1 MAVDYGAGTSSAIAS
16 QYADLRSAIASK
28 GEAENR
34 QKARDIERKGLFG
47 SGIKQSDIES
57 FGKLAVTGAKLGHG
71 RMDQKMTLAKDSFQR
86 RMGEGKDRIEELR
99 RFGDDDSINEIRAI
113 QAGMSEERNK
123 FENLMSDYEGS
134 GIWGSRFG
142 TKEVGYKG
150 TGEMSSFA
158 KKMMKKKDRSDID
171 RFGDRLD
178 PFAQDEASYD
188 YEEKPYTGEF
198 GLPPTDEVKRSDSQ
212 PEIPGGPIPTH
223 GLRRKRRRDLSGIG
237 KDEAPIGPGRRSPAQ
252 SPSYGS
258 EFLEKLGPD
267 RPRGPLRRSAQGGM
281 QSQKELEDKYG
292 AGAYRVK
299 GLMNRDP
306 YKHTFGDQY
315 SSVDDID
322 FWGKG

>member
-1 MAVDYGAGTSSAIAS
+1 MARRGVDYGAGASAVIAQ
-16 QYADLRSAIASK
+16 QYQDLMRATELQ

-34 QKARDIERKGLFG
+34 KKAREIEEKGLFG
-47 SGIKQSDIES
+47 SGIKQSDVES
-57 FGKLAVTGAKLGHG
+57 FGNLAVKGAQLGHG
-71 RMDQKMTLAKDSFQR
+71 RMDQKMNLAKDSFQR

-134 GIWGSRFG
+134 GIWGSNFG
-142 TKEVGYKG
+142 TKGVGYKG

-188 YEEKPYTGEF
+188 YEEKPYTGKF

-212 PEIPGGPIPTH
+212 PEIPGRPIPTH
-223 GLRRKRRRDLSGIG
+223 GLHRKRRMDRESQRLRDL
-237 KDEAPIGPGRRSPAQ
+237 APFQGTRP
-252 SPSYGS
+252 
-258 EFLEKLGPD
+258 PD
-267 RPRGPLRRSAQGGM
+267 RSEYFPGADSGDGSYRPKPYSRYGPETSFSADGGIMNNKKPDWMSYKDWSEGGGYWGGRG
-281 QSQKELEDKYG
+281 
-292 AGAYRVK
+292 
-299 GLMNRDP
+299 
-306 YKHTFGDQY
+306 
-315 SSVDDID
+315 
-322 FWGKG
+322 